1 MEAHILGFPRIGRGR
16 ELKKALEGYWHGEI
30 NAESLLNC
38 AETLREQNWRYQKDN
53 GLSMVSVGDF
63 SLYDQML
70 DTCCM
75 LGMVPPRFGTI
86 SDSVVDLSTYFHMA
100 RGNVNRNIPAMEMT
114 KWFDT
119 NYHYL
124 VPEFSAQTK
133 IHLASRKLLDETH
146 QALALG
152 FRPKP
157 VLIGPITFIELSK
170 HSQDINRWDFLPHIV
185 DVYCDVI
192 KRLAPLCDWIQI
204 DEPILCTDLSLE
216 ARAQAVSTWQRLKQ
230 AAGPCKLLLATYFG
244 RLDKTVALIAASRFD
259 AIHIDVERNE
269 TCLAEIVAQ
278 LPTTMTV
285 SAGIVDGRNI
295 WINDLRHSKQLLDHL
310 RAMLGAERLMIGST
324 CSLLHVPVDLFQE
337 QKLDATIKGW
347 LAFAVQKCR
356 EVAVLAHLHDG
367 CDHDP
372 LLRGSDHI
380 QSMRRNDSRVERP
393 LVRQR
398 AAQVSAVMLKRP
410 PYALRRS
417 QQAEWLHLPLLP
429 TTTIG
434 SFPQTRSIR
443 LMRRRYLKGEVSE
456 EIYRSFMKSEIHNV
470 IIEQETLGLDVLVH
484 GEPERNDMVEYFGQQ
499 LDGFCFTEQGWVQS
513 YGSRCVKPPII
524 YGDVSRQHPMTVEW
538 IRYAQS
544 LTEKPMK
551 GMVTGPVTLLCW
563 SFVRD
568 DLPRQEVCRQL
579 ALAVRDEV
587 QDLEQAG
594 IRLIQIDEA
603 ALREG
608 MPLRQDEAE
617 TYLRWA
623 VDCFRL
629 TCSGVANTTQIHS
642 HMCYSDFNTI
652 LPWVAAMD
660 ADVISIEASRSNM
673 DLLAGFRQ
681 LNYPNELGPGIY
693 DIHSPRVPEVSE
705 LVDLIW
711 RALEVVP
718 KEKLWINPDCGLK
731 TRQWTEVRVALR
743 HMVAAAHQVRQ
754 ALEQDQTSCQREG

>member
-16 ELKKALEGYWHGEI
+16 ELKKALEGYWNGEI
-30 NAESLLNC
+30 KAESLLKC

-70 DTCCM
+70 DTSCM
-75 LGMVPPRFGTI
+75 LGMVPHRFGTI
-86 SDSVVDLSTYFHMA
+86 SNDIDLPTYFHMA
-100 RGNVNRNIPAMEMT
+100 RGNVDLNIPAMEMT

-119 NYHYL
+119 NYHYM

-133 IHLASRKLLDETH
+133 IRLTSRKLIDETH

-170 HSQDINRWDFLPHIV
+170 CSEDINRWDFLPQIV
-185 DVYCDVI
+185 DIYCDVI
-192 KRLAPLCDWIQI
+192 KRLAPLCEWIQI
-204 DEPILCTDLSLE
+204 DEPVLCTDLSLE
-216 ARAQAVSTWQRLKQ
+216 ARVQAVSVWQQIKQ
-230 AAGPCKLLLATYFG
+230 AAGSSRLLLATYFG
-244 RLDKTVALIAASRFD
+244 RLDETVPLIAASRFD
-259 AIHIDVERNE
+259 AIHIDVVRNE
-269 TCLAEIVAQ
+269 TRMAEIIAQ
-278 LPTTMTV
+278 LPTSMSI

-295 WINDLRHSKQLLDHL
+295 WINDLRHSKELLDRLH
-310 RAMLGAERLMIGST
+310 AVLGDGRLMIGST

-337 QKLDATIKGW
+337 QKLEATIKSW

-356 EVAVLAHLHDG
+356 EIAVLAHMHDG
-367 CDHDP
+367 CDHEP

-380 QSMRRNDSRVERP
+380 QATRRNDSRVERP

-398 AAQVSAVMLKRP
+398 AAQVRETILKRP

-417 QQAEWLHLPLLP
+417 QQGEWLHLPLLP

-443 LMRRRYLKGEVSE
+443 LMRRRYLKGEINE
-456 EIYRSFMKSEIHNV
+456 ENYHNFMKSEIQNV

-524 YGDVSRQHPMTVEW
+524 YGDVSRPHPMTVEW

-568 DLPRQEVCRQL
+568 DLPRQEVCQQL

-587 QDLEQAG
+587 QDLEKAN

-617 TYLRWA
+617 TYLHWA

-652 LPWVAAMD
+652 LPWVAKMD
-660 ADVISIEASRSNM
+660 ADVISIEASRSGM
-673 DLLAGFRQ
+673 DLLTDFHQ

-693 DIHSPRVPEVSE
+693 DIHSPRLPEVSE

-711 RALEVVP
+711 RALEVIP

-731 TRQWTEVRVALR
+731 TRQWKEVHVALR

-754 ALEQDQTSCQREG
+754 ALEQDQTSHQEKY